1 MSNPIKI
8 CPQCRMSKITNTKF
22 NTCYE
27 CHKFNKES
35 ETDEDTE
42 QQPILKREQLPKTVR
57 NALWINYYDDRRVG
71 MCQCCKREQ
80 ISIGNFQAG
89 HIVAHANG
97 GKTTLDNLVPICTLC
112 NLSMGTHNLNDFI
125 KKYNLHYWLKTIVG
139 GLKIETTE
147 DSDE

>member
-1 MSNPIKI
+1 MSNSIKI

-27 CHKFNKES
+27 CYKFNHPKET
-35 ETDEDTE
+35 ETDEESD
-42 QQPILKREQLPKTVR
+42 QPILKREQLPKTVR
-57 NALWINYYDDRRVG
+57 NALWINYYDDRRIG
-71 MCQCCKREQ
+71 MCQCCRREQ

-112 NLSMGTHNLNDFI
+112 NLSMGTHNLNEFI
-125 KKYNLHYWLKTIVG
+125 KKYNLHYRPEINS
-139 GLKIETTE
+139 KIDFSE
-147 DSDE
+147 DSD